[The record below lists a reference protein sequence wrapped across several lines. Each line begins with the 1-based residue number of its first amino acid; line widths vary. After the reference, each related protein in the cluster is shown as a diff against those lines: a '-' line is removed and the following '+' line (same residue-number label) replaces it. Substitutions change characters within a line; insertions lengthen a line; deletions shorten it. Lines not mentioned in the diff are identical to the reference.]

1 MVNEELQGLIKTLGV
16 NPVIPCMDSYEEI
29 FSSYYKDIKTIFFYD
44 VGIFD
49 LIEIKK
55 KNSSAKKKIILHVDS
70 LKGVSTDEEGAQ
82 FIKKYLNINIIC
94 SSSPKLINC
103 FKKFEFLT
111 IQSIFVMDTK
121 STKKGIQLINTG
133 KPHLIDI
140 RPGILFPKA
149 ASILMKDFSE
159 IPVICS
165 GFINNKEDLESILKN
180 GAKAITTGKKEL
192 WKLYL

>member
-1 MVNEELQGLIKTLGV
+1 MINEALKDILKILAI

-29 FSSYYKDIKTIFFYD
+29 FSSYYDGIKIIFFYD
-44 VGIFD
+44 LGIFD
-49 LIEIKK
+49 LIEISK
-55 KNSSAKKKIILHVDS
+55 KNINAKKNIILHMDS
-70 LKGVSTDEEGAQ
+70 LKGISADEEGAK

-103 FKKFEFLT
+103 FKKFDFLT

-133 KPHLIDI
+133 RPHLIDI
-140 RPGILFPKA
+140 RPGILYPKTA
-149 ASILMKDFSE
+149 NILMKDFPE

-165 GFINNKEDLESILKN
+165 GFVNNKEDLENILEN
-180 GAKAITTGKKEL
+180 GAKGITTSKKEL
-192 WKLYL
+192 WKLFL